1 MEIICGIHAV
11 REALESGRQP
21 VERVHIQEGTR
32 NPRLLELAR
41 LCREHGVPARFEPR
55 DTLDRMAQ
63 GGHHQGAVAVVGGAV
78 YANLE
83 EVLDAAGEH
92 ALLLVLDG
100 VQDTHNLGALIR
112 TACAAGAH
120 AVVLPE
126 RRAAGLTPAVVQAAS
141 GAIEHL
147 PVVRVG
153 NLARALEDLKQR
165 SFWIYGLDERG
176 ERSYEEADYRG
187 RCALVAGGEAKG
199 LHELLKKKCDFLIRI
214 PTPGKIAT
222 LNVSV
227 AAGIV
232 LFEAARQRRAASAT
246 SHRGK
251 SSPPSNASP
260 DSAQIHSGDRSVQ
273 EPKRSSR
280 PRRQAD

>member
-1 MEIICGIHAV
+1 METICGIHAV

-41 LCREHGVPARFEPR
+41 LCRERGVPVRFEPPA
-55 DTLDRMAQ
+55 TLDRLAK
-63 GGHHQGAVAVVGGAV
+63 GGHHLGVVAFGGGAT

-83 EVLDAAGEH
+83 DVLETAPED

-112 TACAAGAH
+112 TACAAGVA

-141 GAIEHL
+141 GAAAHL

-153 NLARALEDLKQR
+153 NLARTLEELKEH

-176 ERSYEEADYRG
+176 EKSYDEADYRG
-187 RCALVAGGEAKG
+187 RCVLVAGGEAKG

-214 PTPGKIAT
+214 PSQGKITT

-232 LFEAARQRRAASAT
+232 LFEAARQRRAA
-246 SHRGK
+246 K
-251 SSPPSNASP
+251 N
-260 DSAQIHSGDRSVQ
+260 
-273 EPKRSSR
+273 K
-280 PRRQAD
+280 RRQP

>member
-1 MEIICGIHAV
+1 METICGIHAV
-11 REALESGRQP
+11 REALEGARRP
-21 VERVHIQEGTR
+21 VERVHLQEGTR
-32 NPRLLELAR
+32 NPRLQEIVR
-41 LCREHGVPARFEPR
+41 LCRERGIPARFEPAL
-55 DTLDRMAQ
+55 TLDRLAR
-63 GGHHQGAVAVVGGAV
+63 GGHHQGVIAFAGGAG
-78 YANLE
+78 YATLE
-83 EVLDAAGEH
+83 EILGSAGED
-92 ALLLVLDG
+92 ALLLILDG

-112 TACAAGAH
+112 TACAAGAN

-153 NLARALEDLKQR
+153 NLARTLDELKEQ
-165 SFWIYGLDERG
+165 SFWIYGLDEG
-176 ERSYEEADYRG
+176 GGKSYDEADYRG

-214 PTPGKIAT
+214 PAPGKIAT

-232 LFEAARQRRAASAT
+232 LFEAARQRRTPASANK
-246 SHRGK
+246 HK
-251 SSPPSNASP
+251 S
-260 DSAQIHSGDRSVQ
+260 Q
-273 EPKRSSR
+273 
-280 PRRQAD
+280 

>member
-1 MEIICGIHAV
+1 METICGIHAV
-11 REALESGRQP
+11 REALEGARRP

-41 LCREHGVPARFEPR
+41 LCRERGIPARFEPAV
-55 DTLDRMAQ
+55 TLDRLAR
-63 GGHHQGAVAVVGGAV
+63 GGHHQGVVAFVGGAG
-78 YANLE
+78 YATLE
-83 EVLDAAGEH
+83 EVLESAPEDV
-92 ALLLVLDG
+92 LLLILDG

-112 TACAAGAH
+112 TACAAGAN
-120 AVVLPE
+120 AVVLPD

-153 NLARALEDLKQR
+153 NLARTLDELKEH
-165 SFWIYGLDERG
+165 SFWIYGLDEKG
-176 ERSYEEADYRG
+176 GKSYDEADYRG

-199 LHELLKKKCDFLIRI
+199 LHDLLKKKCDFLIRI
-214 PTPGKIAT
+214 PAPGKIAT

-232 LFEAARQRRAASAT
+232 LFEAARQRNHQGTASAVPQ
-246 SHRGK
+246 K
-251 SSPPSNASP
+251 PPKK
-260 DSAQIHSGDRSVQ
+260 QGL
-273 EPKRSSR
+273 
-280 PRRQAD
+280 

>member
-1 MEIICGIHAV
+1 METICGIHAV
-11 REALESGRQP
+11 REALESARRP
-21 VERVHIQEGTR
+21 VERVHFQQGTR

-41 LCREHGVPARFEPR
+41 LCRERGVPARFEPG
-55 DTLDRMAQ
+55 DTLNRMAQ
-63 GGHHQGAVAVVGGAV
+63 GGHHQGVVALAGGAS
-78 YANLE
+78 YAGLE
-83 EVLDAAGEH
+83 EVLDAAGDT

-112 TACAAGAH
+112 TACAAGAT

-153 NLARALEDLKQR
+153 NLARTLDDLKER
-165 SFWIYGLDERG
+165 GFWIYGLDERG
-176 ERSYEEADYRG
+176 TKPYDEADFRG
-187 RCALVAGGEAKG
+187 RAALVAGGEAKG

-214 PTPGKIAT
+214 PAPGKIAT

-232 LFEAARQRRAASAT
+232 LFEAARQRRGKFAT
-246 SHRGK
+246 E
-251 SSPPSNASP
+251 
-260 DSAQIHSGDRSVQ
+260 AQRLREQ
-273 EPKRSSR
+273 EKGQKRK
-280 PRRQAD
+280 

>member
-1 MEIICGIHAV
+1 METICGIHAV
-11 REALESGRQP
+11 REALEGASRP

-32 NPRLLELAR
+32 NPRLREIAR
-41 LCREHGVPARFEPR
+41 LCRERGIPARFDPAL
-55 DTLDRMAQ
+55 TLDRLAR
-63 GGHHQGAVAVVGGAV
+63 GGHHQGVVAFAGGAG
-78 YANLE
+78 YATLE
-83 EVLDAAGEH
+83 AVLESAAEDV
-92 ALLLVLDG
+92 LLLVLDG

-112 TACAAGAH
+112 TACAAGAN

-153 NLARALEDLKQR
+153 NLARTLDELKEQ
-165 SFWIYGLDERG
+165 SFWIYGLDESG
-176 ERSYEEADYRG
+176 GKSYDEADYRG

-199 LHELLKKKCDFLIRI
+199 LHELLKKKCDFLVRI
-214 PTPGKIAT
+214 PAAGKIAT

-232 LFEAARQRRAASAT
+232 LFEAARQRRASVSANKQPQ
-246 SHRGK
+246 R
-251 SSPPSNASP
+251 
-260 DSAQIHSGDRSVQ
+260 
-273 EPKRSSR
+273 
-280 PRRQAD
+280 

>member
-1 MEIICGIHAV
+1 METICGIHAV
-11 REALESGRQP
+11 REALESARRP
-21 VERVHIQEGTR
+21 VERVHFQQGTR

-41 LCREHGVPARFEPR
+41 LCRERGVPARFEPG
-55 DTLDRMAQ
+55 DTLNHMAQ
-63 GGHHQGAVAVVGGAV
+63 GSHHQGVVALAGGAS
-78 YANLE
+78 YAGLE
-83 EVLDAAGEH
+83 EVLDAAGEN

-112 TACAAGAH
+112 TACAAGAT

-147 PVVRVG
+147 PIVRVG
-153 NLARALEDLKQR
+153 NLARTLDDLKER
-165 SFWIYGLDERG
+165 GFWIYGLEEHGKKSYDEV
-176 ERSYEEADYRG
+176 DFRG
-187 RCALVAGGEAKG
+187 RSALVAGGEAKG

-214 PTPGKIAT
+214 PAPGKIAT

-232 LFEAARQRRAASAT
+232 LFEAARQRRASSAAK
-246 SHRGK
+246 R
-251 SSPPSNASP
+251 
-260 DSAQIHSGDRSVQ
+260 
-273 EPKRSSR
+273 PKL
-280 PRRQAD
+280 

>member
-1 MEIICGIHAV
+1 METICGIHAV
-11 REALESGRQP
+11 REALESGQRP
-21 VERVHIQEGTR
+21 VERVHMQQGTR

-41 LCREHGVPARFEPR
+41 LCRERGVPVRFELAA
-55 DTLDRMAQ
+55 TLDRLAK
-63 GGHHQGAVAVVGGAV
+63 GGHHQGVVAVAGAAT
-78 YANLE
+78 YARLE
-83 EVLDAAGEH
+83 DILETSPEDA
-92 ALLLVLDG
+92 LVLVLDG

-141 GAIEHL
+141 GAVEHL
-147 PVVRVG
+147 PIVRVN
-153 NLARALEDLKQR
+153 NLARALDELKEH

-176 ERSYEEADYRG
+176 GKSYDEADYRG

-232 LFEAARQRRAASAT
+232 LFEAARQRR
-246 SHRGK
+246 
-251 SSPPSNASP
+251 
-260 DSAQIHSGDRSVQ
+260 DSGRKKLGVRS
-273 EPKRSSR
+273 
-280 PRRQAD
+280 

>member
-41 LCREHGVPARFEPR
+41 LCRERGVPVRFEPPA
-55 DTLDRMAQ
+55 TFDRLAK
-63 GGHHQGAVAVVGGAV
+63 GGHHLGVVAFGGGAT

-83 EVLDAAGEH
+83 DVLETAPED

-112 TACAAGAH
+112 TACAAGVA

-141 GAIEHL
+141 GAAAHL

-153 NLARALEDLKQR
+153 NLARTLDELKEH

-176 ERSYEEADYRG
+176 EKSYDEADYRG

-214 PTPGKIAT
+214 PTQGKIAT

-232 LFEAARQRRAASAT
+232 LFEAARQRRAA
-246 SHRGK
+246 K
-251 SSPPSNASP
+251 N
-260 DSAQIHSGDRSVQ
+260 
-273 EPKRSSR
+273 K
-280 PRRQAD
+280 RRQP